1 MEICADYCLS
11 GMSQTD
17 ISMLYRRIRRKLGE
31 PVMTVELRDEQLQEC
46 VCEAIEEYSSFIN
59 NWALENRMSQ
69 MLGLPKN
76 IDFTLKFVSN
86 NFGFERS
93 FARAYSDLAGTSSTS
108 LRELKVGVIHL
119 TAGTQNYYIETD
131 REINEVMWYT
141 PSFINLYGLDPLS
154 NSNIAYTE
162 FGASFAGYNLYS
174 VMPVYDTLL
183 TAQAATVRN
192 KVRGSEYS
200 YRIVGGPNGTKKLT
214 LYPVPRVPADAGAYI
229 SPGFATPGTVLY
241 YYYDTVGVAGNS
253 EFSGYTANPGYTG
266 STNSLG
272 QETQGNGLVSGPSDA
287 QLYNLTYAE
296 MNDPAKRWVKRF
308 SQAIAKELLGI
319 GIRGKFSGVLPIP
332 GGEVTLNAE
341 SLITNGKADMDALRE
356 ELKGTL
362 EKLNYK
368 AILENNAA
376 IQESINK
383 TLIYSPLG
391 IWRG

>member
-1 MEICADYCLS
+1 MDICSEDALS
-11 GMSQTD
+11 GMSASD
-17 ISMLYRRIRRKLGE
+17 VSRLYRRIRRKLGE
-31 PVMTVELRDEQLQEC
+31 PVMGVELRDEQLEEC
-46 VCEAIEEYSSFIN
+46 VGEAIEEYSSFIN
-59 NWALENRMSQ
+59 TWALENRMSQ

-86 NFGFERS
+86 NFGFERT

-108 LRELKVGVIHL
+108 LRELKTAVIIL
-119 TAGTQNYYIETD
+119 TAGTQNYFIEAD
-131 REINEVMWYT
+131 REINEIMWYT

-214 LYPVPRVPADAGAYI
+214 LYPVPRMPASGGAYI
-229 SPGFATPGTVLY
+229 SPGFATPGSVLY
-241 YYYDTVGVAGNS
+241 YYYDTIGIGGNGDL
-253 EFSGYTANPGYTG
+253 SGFTANPGFTG
-266 STNSLG
+266 STNDLG
-272 QETQGNGLVSGPSDA
+272 DPSQGNGLVSGPSDA
-287 QLYNLTYAE
+287 QLYNLSYAE
-296 MNDPAKRWVKRF
+296 LNDPAKRWVKRF
-308 SQAIAKELLGI
+308 AQGMAKELLGL

-341 SLITNGKADMDALRE
+341 SLITNGRADMDALRE
-356 ELKGTL
+356 ELKDTL

-368 AILENNAA
+368 SILDNNAA

>member
-1 MEICADYCLS
+1 MDICADNCLS
-11 GMSQTD
+11 GMSQSD
-17 ISMLYRRIRRKLGE
+17 ISRLYRRIRRKLGE
-31 PVMTVELRDEQLQEC
+31 PVVGVELRDEQLEEC

-76 IDFTLKFVSN
+76 IDFTLKYVSN
-86 NFGFERS
+86 NFGFERT
-93 FARAYSDLAGTSSTS
+93 FARAYGDLAGTSSTS
-108 LRELKVGVIHL
+108 LRELKVGIITL
-119 TAGTQNYYIETD
+119 TAGTQNYFIEEN
-131 REINEVMWYT
+131 REINEIMWYT

-174 VMPVYDTLL
+174 VMPVFDTIL

-200 YRIVGGPNGTKKLT
+200 YRVIGGPNGTKRLT
-214 LYPVPRVPADAGAYI
+214 LYPVPRMPADSGAYI
-229 SPGFATPGTVLY
+229 SPGFATPGSVLY
-241 YYYDTVGVAGNS
+241 YYYDTIGIGGNGDL
-253 EFSGYTANPGYTG
+253 SGFTANPGYTG
-266 STNSLG
+266 DTDSLG
-272 QETQGNGLVSGPSDA
+272 NPTQGNGLVSGPSDA
-287 QLYNLTYAE
+287 QLYDLSYNEL
-296 MNDPAKRWVKRF
+296 NDPAKRWIKRF
-308 SQAIAKELLGI
+308 AQGMAKELLGI
-319 GIRGKFSGVLPIP
+319 GIRGKFSGVIPIP
-332 GGEVTLNAE
+332 GAEVTLNAD

-356 ELKGTL
+356 ELSTTL

-368 AILENNAA
+368 AILENNAS

-383 TLIYSPLG
+383 TFIYSPMG